1 MKQKWNHFPKKTHD
15 TNVDISNDKHFPKG
29 SSRMAWHCLNVL
41 YFDSFMRFSIWWLHT
56 LNYNGESVESFIWT
70 KNSVIHA
77 MKTGALQLPVLH
89 VIKTSHHCA
98 FHKFSWLCNQY
109 PGIPWKNNEFPRVT
123 TRLHFTRAMPRS
135 LGRAPEV
142 LKSIFLFRA
151 QNRPSPTSNRPSPH
165 I

>member
-1 MKQKWNHFPKKTHD
+1 MESFPKKTHD

-56 LNYNGESVESFIWT
+56 LNYNGESIESFIWT

-123 TRLHFTRAMPRS
+123 TFCSKIALHKSHAAITWAGPWSAKINFLISGPKSPFT
-135 LGRAPEV
+135 
-142 LKSIFLFRA
+142 
-151 QNRPSPTSNRPSPH
+151 H